1 MTARDYEQ
9 DPVSPTSTAV
19 RQSYAQIES
28 NVAETRTGPENGK
41 MAYDWLDST
50 GIATVVL
57 DTALCL
63 KHFTPAAATA
73 FGLRDSDLD
82 YPVGELPGILKEPSL
97 TKAAGVALETLT
109 ADEAEVWM
117 ADARCFL
124 RHVTPCRLGTDRT
137 RGVTISFFEITRRLK
152 TDAELRCLAG
162 ILMDSTDAITV
173 QDSNGNITAWNR
185 GAEQMYGYTR
195 AKALRMKAQDL
206 VPPGEREYNRTLVAR
221 VIRGEVI
228 DPLETRRVTRDGR
241 VLDVWL
247 TATRLTGDS
256 GETVAVATT
265 ERDISARKQLEHDLI
280 NLNTELELR
289 VAERT
294 VEVKRKA
301 LELQE
306 REERLSAIVATAP
319 DAIITITRNSFIDSF
334 NPAAE
339 NMFGY
344 TSAEAIGRK
353 FGMLMPAPLSE
364 EQEDCIARY
373 FAKPGCKGVG
383 GPQEIRGRRKD
394 GSIFPMELNV
404 TQIDHRG
411 LFIGIARD
419 MSEKRALEKQIIEVS
434 TQEQERIGHEI
445 HDGLGQQLS
454 ALTMMATSLERKF
467 ADKALPEAEHLRAL
481 VAHLQDAAEEAHA
494 LSLGLA
500 PVPIDPKGLE
510 AALEK
515 LTDHVQTAAGVT
527 CHLTVS
533 HPVTV
538 EDRTLAMQL
547 YRIAQEA
554 VNNAVKHAHPKNIS
568 IDLTTG
574 SNGFTLTVSDDGKGM
589 ETDSHNSEGLGMHIM
604 RYRADII
611 GATLRVKS
619 VPGEGTTLSCT
630 LAQPLANSGG

>member
-1 MTARDYEQ
+1 MR
-9 DPVSPTSTAV
+9 
-19 RQSYAQIES
+19 
-28 NVAETRTGPENGK
+28 
-41 MAYDWLDST
+41 YDFLDST
-50 GIATVVL
+50 GIAIVVL

-63 KHFTPAAATA
+63 RHFTPAAATA
-73 FGLRDSDLD
+73 FGLRDSGLGHPVSDLHD
-82 YPVGELPGILKEPSL
+82 FFKDASMV
-97 TKAAGVALETLT
+97 TAARAALETLA
-109 ADEAEVWM
+109 ADEAGICM

-124 RHVTPCRLGTDRT
+124 RRIAPLGDSAKKPA
-137 RGVTISFFEITRRLK
+137 GVIISFV
-152 TDAELRCLAG
+152 ELTRCLQIDAG
-162 ILMDSTDAITV
+162 LRYLAAILMHSTDAITV
-173 QDSNGNITAWNR
+173 QDTNGNIIEWNR

-195 AKALRMKAQDL
+195 AEALRMNAQDL
-206 VPPGEREYNRTLVAR
+206 VPPGDREHNRSLLARTLG
-221 VIRGEVI
+221 GEMV
-228 DPLETRRVTRDGR
+228 DPFETRRITRHGR

-247 TATRLTGDS
+247 TATRLSGDS
-256 GETVAVATT
+256 GETVALATT
-265 ERDISARKQLEHDLI
+265 ERDISARKQIEHDLI

-294 VEVKRKA
+294 AEAERKA

-319 DAIITITRNSFIDSF
+319 DAIITITRDGFIDSF

-339 NMFGY
+339 SMFGY
-344 TSAEAIGRK
+344 AADEALGGK
-353 FGMLMPAPLSE
+353 FGMLMPPPHSG
-364 EQEDCIARY
+364 EQEDCIAHY
-373 FAKPGCKGVG
+373 LAKPGCKGG

-467 ADKALPEAEHLRAL
+467 ADRALPEAEPLRAL
-481 VAHLQDAAEEAHA
+481 VTHLQSASEEAHA

-515 LTDHVQTAAGVT
+515 LTDHVQSAAGIA

-554 VNNAVKHAHPKNIS
+554 VNNAVKHARANNIS

-574 SNGFTLTVSDDGKGM
+574 KEGFILTVSDDGKGM
-589 ETDSHNSEGLGMHIM
+589 ATDSRNSEGLGMHIM
-604 RYRADII
+604 RYRANII

-619 VPGEGTTLSCT
+619 AVGEGTTLSCM
-630 LAQPLANSGG
+630 LAQPPTDNPG

>member
-1 MTARDYEQ
+1 M
-9 DPVSPTSTAV
+9 
-19 RQSYAQIES
+19 
-28 NVAETRTGPENGK
+28 
-41 MAYDWLDST
+41 LDST

-57 DTALCL
+57 DTTLCL

-73 FGLRDSDLD
+73 FGLRGSDLD
-82 YPVGELPGILKEPSL
+82 HPVGDLPGILKDTSL
-97 TKAAGVALETLT
+97 ANAARAALETLT
-109 ADEAEVWM
+109 ADEAEEWM
-117 ADARCFL
+117 AEGRCFL
-124 RHVTPCRLGTDRT
+124 RHVAPCRFGADRA
-137 RGVTISFFEITRRLK
+137 RGVIISFVEITRCLK
-152 TDAELRCLAG
+152 TDGELRYLAE
-162 ILMDSTDAITV
+162 ILMDSKDAITV
-173 QDSNGNITAWNR
+173 QDTNGNITAWNR

-195 AKALRMKAQDL
+195 AEALRMQAQDL
-206 VPPGEREYNRTLVAR
+206 VPPGEREYNRSLVAR
-221 VIRGEVI
+221 TVRGEAV
-228 DPLETRRVTRDGR
+228 DPFETRRVTRAGR

-247 TATRLTGDS
+247 TATRLTGES
-256 GETVAVATT
+256 GETIAVATT
-265 ERDISARKQLEHDLI
+265 ERDISARKQLEQDLI
-280 NLNTELELR
+280 NLNAKLEQR

-294 VEVKRKA
+294 TEVERKA

-319 DAIITITRNSFIDSF
+319 DAIITITRDGFIDSF
-334 NPAAE
+334 NPASE
-339 NMFGY
+339 TMFGY
-344 TSAEAIGRK
+344 TAAEAIGRK
-353 FGMLMPAPLSE
+353 FGMLMPSPLAE
-364 EQEDCIARY
+364 EQEDCIAHY
-373 FAKPGCKGVG
+373 LAKPGCKGVG
-383 GPQEIRGRRKD
+383 GPREIRGRRKD
-394 GSIFPMELNV
+394 GGIFPMELNV

-434 TQEQERIGHEI
+434 TQEQERIGHDI

-467 ADKALPEAEHLRAL
+467 VDKALPEAEHLRAL

-515 LTDHVQTAAGVT
+515 LTDHVQTAAGVA
-527 CHLTVS
+527 CHLRVS

-554 VNNAVKHAHPKNIS
+554 VNNAVKHARPQNIS

-574 SNGFTLTVSDDGKGM
+574 GEGFTLTVSDDGKGM
-589 ETDSHNSEGLGMHIM
+589 ETDSENPEGLGMHIM
-604 RYRADII
+604 RYRANII

-619 VPGEGTTLSCT
+619 APGEGTTLSCT
-630 LAQPLANSGG
+630 LEHPPGGNAY